1 MSVGRGVLRR
11 SGKGVV
17 LRVRLTPRSQR
28 DEITGL
34 GLAGGKACI
43 AARVRAVPEENQ
55 ANRALERLVADWL
68 GVARSSVSLA
78 AGGRSRVKSVAVS
91 GDEEA
96 LERLVG
102 GRLAALDTKEV

>member
-1 MSVGRGVLRR
+1 MSVGRGVLQR

-55 ANRALERLVADWL
+55 ANRALEQLVADWL

-78 AGGRSRVKSVAVS
+78 AGGRSRVKSVAVA

-96 LERLVG
+96 LKRLVG